1 MLTTV
6 LTVAVLGFFGMRL
19 VGAAR
24 VSLRPP
30 ASTFAWRIVA
40 GIRWRHVWPVP
51 FVLTAVIAM
60 AYALL
65 TIPVLRFGWWAAIG
79 GIGNPV
85 TGGTEQTT
93 GTALEWLIPLVFVAL
108 LAPSL
113 PLFAHR
119 EEELFRQGCEAWS
132 TPKRVGKAVLFGA
145 VHAVIGIPIG
155 FALALSIGGAYF
167 QWCYLRGYRAHQS
180 QREGLLE
187 SARAH
192 TAYNAVILAVLLLGL
207 ALLATGVG

>member
-1 MLTTV
+1 VLTNL
-6 LTVAVLGFFGMRL
+6 LTVAVLGFFGVRL

-30 ASTFAWRIVA
+30 ASTFARRIVR

-51 FVLTAVIAM
+51 FVLTAVVLV

-65 TIPVLRFGWWAAIG
+65 AIPVMRFGWWAALG

-85 TGGTEQTT
+85 TGGTEQTR
-93 GTALEWLIPLVFVAL
+93 GTALEWLVPLVFVAL

-119 EEELFRQGCEAWS
+119 EEELFRRGCETWS
-132 TPKRVGKAVLFGA
+132 TPKRIAKALLFGA

-155 FALALSIGGAYF
+155 FALALSVGGGYF
-167 QWCYLRGYRAHQS
+167 QWCYLRGYRTTGSTGEA
-180 QREGLLE
+180 LLE
-187 SARAH
+187 STRAH
-192 TAYNAVILAVLLLGL
+192 TAYNAVILGILVLGL
-207 ALLATGVG
+207 LLLATGLG